1 MIGIRDLLYL
11 VKVLYRETAY
21 LMIKSTRPAMSP
33 REVISRSKWMWT
45 FNILLAV
52 IVTLGLSLLLVIVF
66 YIPIPGRVNTNIE
79 DLLRSTALSY
89 IGYIFLFSFMIS
101 TTTSW
106 ILQEYDL
113 VKPIKSLPLSEGDI
127 RILVLLTISVGSIP
141 VLIMPLIYSIGL
153 AIRFSSIIVFLTALF
168 YGVLTF
174 LLATGIPLILTSH
187 IGAKRFAG
195 SSLRINILRALNTL
209 IYVLSMSLTYI
220 LWQLLGRINSVLKYL
235 TSIGGGLR
243 YLTESLLSFVY
254 PLSVCE
260 GIVSGAT
267 GDEMALYHFALS
279 LIYLYLAYRVFKI
292 GSRRYW
298 RALLHP
304 EYIGVEL
311 VKPIKRIA
319 RWTLDPKIGLMIKDF
334 KMIYRNPRS
343 GYLFFFPLIYSIF
356 FMISMREFT
365 VENLAF
371 LTLFSVTMYITLG
384 FLVSYV
390 PYQLLLV
397 EGDNLWVLFANGI
410 RKRDI
415 AIGKSLPVIL
425 QSLIVLTL
433 YGYTL
438 LPMGVPAIISFIST
452 GALYCTATTIIVS
465 TIWTRTIGPE
475 TRMLKMSIPLLL
487 LTLLIQIL
495 MAIPHI
501 IVSLP
506 QIYSLTT
513 PLRGFLYLG
522 LLPISALE
530 LLIAIIICRS
540 TLK

>member
-1 MIGIRDLLYL
+1 MIEIRDLLYL

-33 REVISRSKWMWT
+33 REAISRSKWMWT

-66 YIPIPGRVNTNIE
+66 YIPIPGRVSINIE

-89 IGYIFLFSFMIS
+89 VGYIFLFSFMIS

-153 AIRFSSIIVFLTALF
+153 AIRFSSITVFLTALF
-168 YGVLTF
+168 YGILTF

-220 LWQLLGRINSVLKYL
+220 LWQLLGRINLVLKYL
-235 TSIGGGLR
+235 ASIGGGLG
-243 YLTESLLSFVY
+243 YLTESLLSFAY

-279 LIYLYLAYRVFKI
+279 VIYLYLAYRVFKI

-311 VKPIKRIA
+311 VKPIRKIA
-319 RWTLDPKIGLMIKDF
+319 RWTLNPKIGLLIKDL
-334 KMIYRNPRS
+334 KMICRNPRS
-343 GYLFFFPLIYSIF
+343 GYLFFFPLIYSVF
-356 FMISMREFT
+356 FVIGMREFT
-365 VENLAF
+365 MKNPTF
-371 LTLFSVTMYITLG
+371 LTIFSVIMYIILG
-384 FLVSYV
+384 FTISYV
-390 PYQLLLV
+390 PYQLLLA
-397 EGDNLWVLFANGI
+397 EGDNLWILFAGGI

-415 AIGKSLPVIL
+415 AIGKSLPVVP
-425 QSLIVLTL
+425 QSLIVFTL
-433 YGYTL
+433 YGYIL
-438 LPMGVPAIISFIST
+438 SSLGVST
-452 GALYCTATTIIVS
+452 VLFLILAGTLYCTATAIIVS
-465 TIWTRTIGPE
+465 TIWTRIIGPE
-475 TRMLKMSIPLLL
+475 TRMLEMSVSKVL
-487 LTLLIQIL
+487 LTLLIEVL
-495 MAIPHI
+495 MAAPHI
-501 IVSLP
+501 IVTILS
-506 QIYSLTT
+506 QI
-513 PLRGFLYLG
+513 FLYAHLYLR
-522 LLPISALE
+522 LLIISVLE
-530 LLIAIIICRS
+530 LLIAIIVCRL
-540 TLK
+540 TLE